1 MRKKERTFIIQQIK
15 QMTINS
21 TIKPS
26 ESFVKKQMTIAI
38 IFTCIGVIGLFIG
51 VAHLLG
57 LGILF
62 FVITTVQ
69 KKRDIIKI
77 FENHLEIKFAPL
89 ASTKFIKYS
98 DLIQV
103 ERASEKKI
111 IIHYNKGATPKKFR
125 VPIHMIEAKEL
136 ESFLNMIDNK
146 INKAE

>member
-1 MRKKERTFIIQQIK
+1 
-15 QMTINS
+15 
-21 TIKPS
+21 
-26 ESFVKKQMTIAI
+26 MTIAI

-51 VAHLLG
+51 AAHLLG

-62 FVITTVQ
+62 FVIATVQ

-111 IIHYNKGATPKKFR
+111 IIHYNKGTTPKKFR